1 MSESCAMP
9 RTASTSD
16 TPFGQVA
23 DMQRKEIER
32 TVGLELAGCNVCSIV
47 TALDEF
53 DLGRIGKMGHRMETW
68 PEAVRAIMEKELTGF
83 AARNGGA
90 RIEAIT
96 TAIGGA
102 PKCFILCVHWRGK
115 Q

>member
-1 MSESCAMP
+1 MSEACTMP
-9 RTASTSD
+9 RAAATSD

-32 TVGLELAGCNVCSIV
+32 TVGLDLAGCNVCSIV

-53 DLGRIGKMGHRMETW
+53 DLRRIANLGHRMETW
-68 PEAVRAIMEKELTGF
+68 PDSVKTIMERELVAFSG
-83 AARNGGA
+83 RNGGA

-102 PKCFILCVHWRGK
+102 PKCFILCVHWRPK
-115 Q
+115 A

>member
-1 MSESCAMP
+1 MP
-9 RTASTSD
+9 RSAATSD

-32 TVGLELAGCNVCSIV
+32 TVGLDLAGCNVCSIV

-53 DLGRIGKMGHRMETW
+53 DLRRIAKLGHRMETW
-68 PEAVRAIMEKELTGF
+68 PDAVKAIMEKELLSF
-83 AARNGGA
+83 SERNGGA

-102 PKCFILCVHWRGK
+102 PKCFILCVHWRPK